1 MALVKHPLQCQNV
14 ADRRLDHLSL
24 KWRGREM
31 EIYYSIRI
39 FEIPIFACL
48 ENVLRFAAV
57 QMMLARTHSGGGKEE
72 ATYGTEAEPPPDNLS
87 EAVRVRRFCSPV
99 PPSVRPR
106 LMVLAR
112 PFRAA
117 NFVRGGNTSPLRC
130 SLLLSSRC
138 CAVIGYPLR
147 LASKS
152 ANPSVGNRCWVMS
165 LLTFLP
171 FYLIPRTP
179 MNSLPK

>member
-1 MALVKHPLQCQNV
+1 
-14 ADRRLDHLSL
+14 
-24 KWRGREM
+24 M